1 MLINLSALK
10 LKDQNNINEVKNLE
24 QDLHLSHPIITA
36 STSLIHINNERFNK
50 AEIKGSI
57 RSISMFYKKSFYYK
71 CNV

>member
-36 STSLIHINNERFNK
+36 STSLIHINNERINK
-50 AEIKGSI
+50 AESKEVLVAYVLQENPF
-57 RSISMFYKKSFYYK
+57 FYKI
-71 CNV
+71 

>member
-24 QDLHLSHPIITA
+24 QELHLSHPIITA

-50 AEIKGSI
+50 AESKEVLEVLVCFT
-57 RSISMFYKKSFYYK
+57 RK
-71 CNV
+71 